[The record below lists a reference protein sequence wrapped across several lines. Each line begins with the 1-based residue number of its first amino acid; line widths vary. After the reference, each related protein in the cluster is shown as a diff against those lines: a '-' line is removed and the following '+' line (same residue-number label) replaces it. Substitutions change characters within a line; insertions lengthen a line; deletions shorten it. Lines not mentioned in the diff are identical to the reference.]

1 MLNILGKSFYS
12 ITHNRVAQPSQVIH
26 GYVQSAATVA
36 GNTLALKDVLFDI
49 ANLHYVDGPP
59 MNGSSSRPWWILD
72 SSLEH
77 DMRATDRWNNV
88 VSFPFDN
95 RGVLTPI
102 ELT

>member
-1 MLNILGKSFYS
+1 
-12 ITHNRVAQPSQVIH
+12 
-26 GYVQSAATVA
+26 
-36 GNTLALKDVLFDI
+36 LKDVLFDI